1 MDVEEVRECPW
12 CRRVS
17 LVLGALSDLMDALIV
32 FLCITGS
39 GEDKGLLEVGLGEA
53 VAKLS
58 IRVPVKFN

>member
-1 MDVEEVRECPW
+1 
-12 CRRVS
+12 
-17 LVLGALSDLMDALIV
+17 MDALIV
-32 FLCITGS
+32 FLYITGS